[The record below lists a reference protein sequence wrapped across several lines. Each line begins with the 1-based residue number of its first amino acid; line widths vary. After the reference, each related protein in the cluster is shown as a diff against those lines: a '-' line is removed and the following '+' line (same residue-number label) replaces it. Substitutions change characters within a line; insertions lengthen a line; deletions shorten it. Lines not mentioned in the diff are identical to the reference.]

1 MTPIKRE
8 LQYRKYIRDAE
19 GIKDK
24 NCRHCKHC
32 KYKQYLTVTLF
43 CNIVEDTVKGN
54 YLCDKFERGQ
64 DELYRVFTK

>member
-1 MTPIKRE
+1 MTLKDQY
-8 LQYRKYIRDAE
+8 QYRRYNKKAE
-19 GIKDK
+19 GEKDK
-24 NCRHCKHC
+24 NCRHCNHC

-54 YLCDKFERGQ
+54 YLCGRFERGQ